1 MIWRVSLASS
11 PARARPLNPVLS
23 IAIAPNSEADRD
35 PLAHGLH
42 RLMAEDATLRVDID
56 PAGHAVVGGMGE
68 LHLEVVVHRLQHE
81 FHVGATYGPPQ
92 VAYKEVLLRAVDGE
106 MVPVRLEPV
115 MLVKVV
121 GPAEYAAV
129 MTAGLAERSGEIQ
142 SEEDDG
148 ATKTIHARVPMSAML
163 GYAEYL
169 RSCTEGRATYSLN
182 FDRYEPV

>member
-1 MIWRVSLASS
+1 M
-11 PARARPLNPVLS
+11 ARPWTPVLS

-35 PLAHGLH
+35 KLAHGLH
-42 RLMAEDATLRVDID
+42 RLMAEDATLRVQID
-56 PAGHAVVGGMGE
+56 QAGHAVVAAMGE
-68 LHLEVVVHRLQHE
+68 LQLEIMVNRLQHE
-81 FHVGATYGPPQ
+81 FHVSATFGQPQ

-129 MTAGLAERSGEIQ
+129 MAAGLAERSGEIQ
-142 SEEDDG
+142 SEEGDG
-148 ATKTIHARVPMSAML
+148 AIRTIHARVPMSAML
-163 GYAEYL
+163 GYAADL

-182 FDRYEPV
+182 FDRYEPI

>member
-1 MIWRVSLASS
+1 M
-11 PARARPLNPVLS
+11 ARPLNPVLS
-23 IAIAPNSEADRD
+23 IAITPNSAADRE

-68 LHLEVVVHRLQHE
+68 LHLEMVVSRLQHE
-81 FHVGATYGPPQ
+81 FHVGATFGPPQ
-92 VAYKEVLLRAVDGE
+92 VAYKQVLLRAVDGD

-121 GPAEYAAV
+121 GPEEYGAV
-129 MTAGLAERSGEIQ
+129 IASGLVERSGRIQ
-142 SEEDDG
+142 SEEGDG

-163 GYAEYL
+163 GFAAYL
-169 RSCTEGRATYSLN
+169 RSRTEGRATYSLN